1 MKLQLFL
8 GGAAALLLAGCAH
21 DIRHATVRRNIDLA
35 GGQTPAGSVEFYS
48 AGNDSVIPVYT
59 VDKNGD
65 ARLLAAVG
73 LDKGGAYDFDR
84 YQTEVSKSL
93 NVSTPTGAQTF
104 LIDGEGPLIKVPV
117 SEAKATPVEIIYRVI
132 DRGDVFDI
140 YTAETRIHPPTEPAP
155 EPKKKSESK
164 KK

>member
-1 MKLQLFL
+1 MKIQLFL

-21 DIRHATVRRNIDLA
+21 DIRHATVRRNVDLA

-84 YQTEVSKSL
+84 YRTEVSRHL
-93 NVSTPTGAQTF
+93 VVNTPTGEQTF
-104 LIDGEGPLIKVPV
+104 LVDGEGPLIKVPV
-117 SEAKATPVEIIYRVI
+117 SDAKSTPVEIIYRLV

-140 YTAETRIHPPTEPAP
+140 YTAETRIHQPTEPAP